1 MTEVMKT
8 PPPSAFSPHLR
19 PSESDR
25 SNHRRSNRQQR
36 SYSRQPSTDHE
47 ESDDELREPSE
58 WDYPDQALQ
67 RHMELLDEKRTAN
80 LERLNNI
87 FELQK
92 ENLKKMSEA
101 FEYQAWEDFAFSR
114 LSLRRS
120 MTEHVCEKIVKLQDE
135 LDGRPIARASTN
147 PLHLAWNPPERP
159 ESISSF
165 VQGLEEYEID
175 DDIRRAKGQYMLRDW
190 AESSSD
196 DDDS

>member
-19 PSESDR
+19 PSDGDR

-36 SYSRQPSTDHE
+36 SYSRQPSTDRE

-92 ENLKKMSEA
+92 ENLKKMTDA
-101 FEYQAWEDFAFSR
+101 FEYQAWEDFAVRTHPNRHYLSQFSHR
-114 LSLRRS
+114 
-120 MTEHVCEKIVKLQDE
+120 TC
-135 LDGRPIARASTN
+135 
-147 PLHLAWNPPERP
+147 
-159 ESISSF
+159 SF
-165 VQGLEEYEID
+165 QGCHYVDL
-175 DDIRRAKGQYMLRDW
+175 
-190 AESSSD
+190 
-196 DDDS
+196 